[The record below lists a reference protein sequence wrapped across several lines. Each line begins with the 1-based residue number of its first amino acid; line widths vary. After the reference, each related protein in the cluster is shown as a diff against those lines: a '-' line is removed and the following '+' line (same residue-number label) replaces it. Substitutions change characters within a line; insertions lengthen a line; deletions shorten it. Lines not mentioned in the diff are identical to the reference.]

1 MKSKIGFYIN
11 HGLEVRYYLLSG
23 LLDLCRKDYEV
34 CFYTNSINSKVLIDY
49 TLKYKVEVKVL
60 PIHKIPKPKFE
71 AYLRS
76 FTNARKRA
84 NNVEIYNHF
93 GALPPKRFYDFLL
106 KVPLLSLMGNYFFRK
121 LSLWYYK
128 NEELLSFFKT
138 EKLARL
144 YQLQYDSILLKIV
157 GVNASL
163 SGAKVD
169 VFINTLKTVFIDDFI
184 VFKIN
189 RLYSWS
195 IIQNKLFQQANKGI
209 NESVFLPL
217 GSPYHNFLRNKD
229 DKAQQKMIT
238 KYNLDITRPIV
249 IYSLINE
256 KVYKNEH
263 LIIELICNYF
273 NDNFENHNRPQIVI
287 RRNPFEQDSEHINY
301 LKSLPCTI
309 VADHFWERNEKEE
322 WSIQA
327 EEGEVEW
334 RALLQL
340 ASVSM
345 NIPSMATIDSL
356 MCGTP
361 VVNLNFNHLGEFN
374 NELSFIIESPY
385 SKYFEGSKFVFSIN
399 NINELNSLT
408 DDYLFTKSNNNSNN
422 ILQSLDISK
431 STLEKFL

>member
-1 MKSKIGFYIN
+1 
-11 HGLEVRYYLLSG
+11 
-23 LLDLCRKDYEV
+23 
-34 CFYTNSINSKVLIDY
+34 
-49 TLKYKVEVKVL
+49 
-60 PIHKIPKPKFE
+60 
-71 AYLRS
+71 
-76 FTNARKRA
+76 
-84 NNVEIYNHF
+84 
-93 GALPPKRFYDFLL
+93 
-106 KVPLLSLMGNYFFRK
+106 
-121 LSLWYYK
+121 
-128 NEELLSFFKT
+128 
-138 EKLARL
+138 
-144 YQLQYDSILLKIV
+144 LKIV

-273 NDNFENHNRPQIVI
+273 KDNFEHHNRPQIVI

-361 VVNLNFNHLGEFN
+361 VVNLNFNHQGEFN
-374 NELSFIIESPY
+374 SELSFIIESPY
-385 SKYFEGSKFVFSIN
+385 SKYFEDSEFVFSIN
-399 NINELNSLT
+399 SINELNTLKEG
-408 DDYLFTKSNNNSNN
+408 YLFAKSNNNN

-431 STLEKFL
+431 STLENFL